1 MGIPAEQI
9 AFMQH
14 YKKNSAKQ
22 RLFNDLNQGR
32 KRILIGSTPTMG
44 TGVNAQQRL
53 KALHHLDVPWIPSDI
68 EQREGRIERQGNQ
81 NDEIELYGYATSGSM
96 DATNWQMLER
106 KARFINMAMSGD
118 RSIRRIE
125 DVGSNVNQFALAKA
139 LASGDD
145 RLMRKAGLD
154 AEVARLERLRDAHI
168 DDQYNIRRTIKR
180 TADAIIDGSS
190 LIAKLEADIARRVLP
205 RHDEVLF
212 DCGGTMVTD
221 RKAAGERILR
231 QAFELRLHGGQA
243 RQLLGTVNGIDVE
256 LSGYE
261 AVDDDGER
269 GIRTSV
275 AALHHG
281 ERNAFEVS
289 DRTRWSTALG
299 RLESSILN
307 LDADLAA
314 VQADLEAN
322 ERRLP
327 AFEARLGQEFPDAAL
342 LEDKLR
348 ELAELEAD
356 LATTKGEFEPGNDED
371 ALLAPPADKESAE
384 VPQAA

>member
-1 MGIPAEQI
+1 
-9 AFMQH
+9 
-14 YKKNSAKQ
+14 
-22 RLFNDLNQGR
+22 
-32 KRILIGSTPTMG
+32 
-44 TGVNAQQRL
+44 
-53 KALHHLDVPWIPSDI
+53 
-68 EQREGRIERQGNQ
+68 
-81 NDEIELYGYATSGSM
+81 M

-106 KARFINMAMSGD
+106 KARFIAMAMSGD

-180 TADAIIDGSS
+180 TADAIIDSS
-190 LIAKLEADIARRVLP
+190 NLIAKLEADIARRVLP
-205 RHDEVLF
+205 RHDQVLF
-212 DCGGTMVTD
+212 DCGGTMITD

-243 RQLLGTVNGIDVE
+243 RQSLGTVNGIDVE
-256 LSGYE
+256 LAGYE
-261 AVDDDGER
+261 AVDDDGEP

-281 ERNAFEVS
+281 ERNGFEVS
-289 DRTRWSTALG
+289 DKTRWSTALG

-307 LDADLAA
+307 LDAELAA
-314 VQADLEAN
+314 VQADLKAN

-327 AFEARLGQEFPDAAL
+327 AFEARLGQDFPDAAL

-356 LATTKGEFEPGNDED
+356 LATTKGEFEPGNDD
-371 ALLAPPADKESAE
+371 GAILTPPSSNEGAAVS
-384 VPQAA
+384 QAA

>member
-1 MGIPAEQI
+1 
-9 AFMQH
+9 
-14 YKKNSAKQ
+14 
-22 RLFNDLNQGR
+22 
-32 KRILIGSTPTMG
+32 
-44 TGVNAQQRL
+44 
-53 KALHHLDVPWIPSDI
+53 
-68 EQREGRIERQGNQ
+68 
-81 NDEIELYGYATSGSM
+81 
-96 DATNWQMLER
+96 
-106 KARFINMAMSGD
+106 
-118 RSIRRIE
+118 
-125 DVGSNVNQFALAKA
+125 
-139 LASGDD
+139 
-145 RLMRKAGLD
+145 
-154 AEVARLERLRDAHI
+154 
-168 DDQYNIRRTIKR
+168 
-180 TADAIIDGSS
+180 
-190 LIAKLEADIARRVLP
+190 
-205 RHDEVLF
+205 
-212 DCGGTMVTD
+212 MVTD

-289 DRTRWSTALG
+289 DKTRWTTALG

-307 LDADLAA
+307 LDAELAA

-327 AFEARLGQEFPDAAL
+327 AFEARLDQEFPDAAL

-371 ALLAPPADKESAE
+371 AILAPPSSNEGAE